1 MAPSLLHKVTSSY
14 NSGGQSFLDLLYDGF
29 KAIGVA
35 HGHFRQGLAVKL
47 NTGLGETVHE
57 FAVTQTMLPGSC
69 IDSDNP
75 KTAKLSLARPPVT
88 VCVLAGSYQSL
99 LHGTQHRATPAAIT
113 SRAPA

>member
-29 KAIGVA
+29 KAIGGA

-75 KTAKLSLARPPVT
+75 
-88 VCVLAGSYQSL
+88 
-99 LHGTQHRATPAAIT
+99 
-113 SRAPA
+113 